1 VGFLR
6 TRIRLADRFDYRV
19 NLFADVQDDQAHA
32 SLSDGVLTVRI
43 PKSEKARPR
52 NIPISS

>member
-19 NLFADVQDDQAHA
+19 SLFADVQDDQAHA